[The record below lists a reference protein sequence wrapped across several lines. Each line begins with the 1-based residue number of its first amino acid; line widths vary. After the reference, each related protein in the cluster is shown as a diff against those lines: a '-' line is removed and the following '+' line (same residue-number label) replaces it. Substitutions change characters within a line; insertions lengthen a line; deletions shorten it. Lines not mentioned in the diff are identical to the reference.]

1 MKLIQQLR
9 PYTTRV
15 SAIKIPPKGVFIL
28 SFSEFE
34 DTALETIW
42 TNIFT
47 GVFYSYIPIHNCNIK
62 VSTNLL
68 QNLRDKFKEKT
79 IYISKSILTKS
90 RSLVVDI
97 TPILNI
103 LKQRGYK
110 LPYQQKFISFM
121 NKCLQSFDSAVLS
134 HDYRYIYDI
143 IDTSKLSNFSLSDL
157 KKLKLY
163 AILKQLKED
172 DAFKQWF
179 DDTYGKILLTI
190 KPLASD
196 PINVLV
202 YDADRANANNP
213 DTVIPKIINL
223 IKGYISNSD
232 IEKVADQKAKKVSA
246 LIQKIHTL
254 TPKEKD
260 ILQRDLS
267 IYKDKYADEL
277 ANTKIETTDDAL
289 YISAKAA
296 KSVVTN
302 DSDVA
307 KQEASQIIKELTSI
321 QIAPPDIPSKLTDD
335 DKLSKIR
342 KKASPPQVGNISEV
356 RKKAF
361 QHLEDFIKMF
371 NTYFERLK
379 FRIISVDKEPVESR
393 DITKTVQDKLVI
405 QIEDLEAHK
414 IHTVELLIP
423 KVIDDNYFEIYGVK
437 RVLIHQLFPLPVV
450 SYKPGEVVIRTNFA
464 SATIT
469 LETRFKH
476 KSFYAVIL
484 GKKVPAILPLI
495 VYYGSLSNLLSA
507 LEISYKLED
516 ETNDKEAIQL
526 GNGQYLIVT
535 DKAPEKK
542 LLIQGLKI
550 FKKLPS
556 SDTLDAWLEVFQ
568 EYTTVRFIKVL
579 QDYLERFIDPLT
591 YYILVT
597 ENLPETVGSL
607 FWYACLLAYSGVVT
621 SQTDLRYRR
630 IRSVEVLAVLI
641 YKRLFFELYNY
652 RLRSELALGQ
662 VKKQKLII
670 PKDALLKDL
679 VLTDASSQYQQVNAI
694 NPLVEASYVTRV
706 TYAGYGG
713 IKSEN
718 VPMSMRNIDP
728 TYFGTICPVD
738 SPECLHPDTIVYKVS
753 NVGIEKVR
761 IIDIKPGDF
770 ILSHKGFVKV
780 KQKWLT
786 YKNAYRLVL
795 EDGTSIICSE
805 DHRFPV
811 NDKQLKQVKDIM
823 VEEELSVAER

>member
-1 MKLIQQLR
+1 
-9 PYTTRV
+9 
-15 SAIKIPPKGVFIL
+15 
-28 SFSEFE
+28 
-34 DTALETIW
+34 
-42 TNIFT
+42 
-47 GVFYSYIPIHNCNIK
+47 
-62 VSTNLL
+62 
-68 QNLRDKFKEKT
+68 
-79 IYISKSILTKS
+79 
-90 RSLVVDI
+90 
-97 TPILNI
+97 
-103 LKQRGYK
+103 
-110 LPYQQKFISFM
+110 M
-121 NKCLQSFDSAVLS
+121 NKCLQSFDIALVS
-134 HDYRYIYDI
+134 HDYRYIHDI
-143 IDTSKLSNFSLSDL
+143 IDTSNFDNFSISEL

-163 AILKQLKED
+163 AILKQLKD
-172 DAFKQWF
+172 DEAFKQWF

-190 KPLASD
+190 KPVASD
-196 PINVLV
+196 AVNVLV
-202 YDADRANANNP
+202 YDADKPNANNP
-213 DTVIPKIINL
+213 DTVIPKVINL

-232 IEKVADQKAKKVSA
+232 IEKIADQKAKKVSA
-246 LIQKIHTL
+246 LIQKAHTL
-254 TPKEKD
+254 TSKEKA

-277 ANTKIETTDDAL
+277 ALTNIESIDDAL

-307 KQEASQIIKELTSI
+307 KQEANQIIKRLTSI
-321 QIAPPDIPSKLTDD
+321 QIEPPDIPSKLTED
-335 DKLSKIR
+335 DKLSQLR

-393 DITKTVQDKLVI
+393 DITKTVQDKLII
-405 QIEDLEAHK
+405 QIEDLETHQ

-469 LETRFKH
+469 FETRFKH

-484 GKKVPAILPLI
+484 GKKVPVILPLI

-507 LEISYKLED
+507 LEIKFKLEN
-516 ETNDKEAIQL
+516 ETDDKDAIQL
-526 GNGQYLIVT
+526 GNGQYLVII
-535 DKAPEKK
+535 DKSPEKK
-542 LLIQGLKI
+542 LLVQGLKL

-556 SDTLDAWLEVFQ
+556 TDTLDAWLEVFQ
-568 EYTTVRFIKVL
+568 EYATVRFIKVL

-652 RLRSELALGQ
+652 RLRSELALGE
-662 VKKQKLII
+662 VKKQKLTV

-694 NPLVEASYVTRV
+694 NPLVEASYITRV

-713 IKSEN
+713 IKAEN
-718 VPMSMRNIDP
+718 VPLSMRNIDP

-738 SPECLHPDTIVYKVS
+738 SPECLHPDTIVYEVTD
-753 NVGIEKVR
+753 N
-761 IIDIKPGDF
+761 DIKKTRIVDVSPGDY
-770 ILSHKGFVKV
+770 ILSHTGPVKV
-780 KQKWLT
+780 KDKWIT
-786 YKNAYRLVL
+786 YKNAYRLIL

-811 NDKQLKQVKDIM
+811 SDLEQIKQVKDITAGD
-823 VEEELSVAER
+823 ELLVSER